1 MSGVKNILFVG
12 VGGQG
17 IILASKVLVSGL
29 IAAGYDVKMSEVHG
43 MAQRGGSVTTQ
54 VRYGDKVY
62 SPIIGK
68 GSADVIVAF
77 EEIEALRWIEYLK
90 SDGRLIVNDYKIP
103 SATVLSEKEKY
114 PEGVIE
120 NIRSHIKNVT
130 IIDAAKEAKKLGNIK
145 SQNII
150 MLGALLKIL
159 QISEIDWRK
168 IVREN
173 VKEQFINLNIKA
185 MEVGMNTSSKL

>member
-29 IAAGYDVKMSEVHG
+29 IAADYDVKMSEVHG